1 MNGRSAKGRVVG
13 TVTVVRVARNM
24 AGRPFLGLLSM
35 LAVGIMLATM
45 AAASAA
51 GNLLPNSGF
60 ELGRLRLGLGRL
72 KGDTG
77 EAVVDEAV
85 AWEGQR
91 SLRISV
97 LPAFRRTGS
106 ATPDESHLR
115 RFPFDAFWV
124 QMEGVRVKPGRTYTL
139 SAYLRGDRNM
149 RAVIGATVAG
159 GYPWTPSGRITR
171 QWVNVQPGWQRI
183 TLKIPADTK
192 YNRTPGLLVNFF
204 VMPEDGEP
212 GRVWFD
218 GLQLEPGATATAY
231 SLKSDVDLGVTT
243 RVANN
248 IFDSKKQEC
257 IVARVAVSN
266 GASAARTANV
276 SWRLTRWDGAE
287 VSNGRLAIEV
297 PPGKTAVKRLDL
309 GVLSK
314 GYYIG
319 DFKLDETGQG
329 QWLRIAVINK
339 RTLPVAG
346 AGESFFGIHW
356 STSTPEAAD
365 AVVAAGARWHKGY
378 QNLTSAEQRRRI
390 LAGQGSWQTRWVNSA
405 HNREIAVKRGLNS
418 FTGFNLFPV
427 WMDGVGRGFR
437 RGKTE
442 GAPQNPE
449 EARAMIRSWVRDNQA
464 WAKHVESINEI
475 VSYIPSPNGSVSASM
490 EYFRLFYDSVKEVD
504 PDVQVMHNVVYDI
517 NSIHEYLGPCM
528 KAGLKKYMDILTFHY
543 YGFGAVEPERFLAN
557 YVNDIKAIMKKYDA
571 EDIPLWMTEGG
582 GASMACEDDPYRD
595 RAMFF
600 GGHSIRTHEP
610 DVAKY
615 LVRFHVTG
623 LALGVERFFYYLP
636 MDHQGVPSNNDCV
649 GLLRYDGTPR
659 WAYAAYAHMT
669 ELLEGKRLIEEVR
682 LGEDA
687 VRFYVFEGDAGVVV
701 VFNKGLNGL
710 RGDVLVPGR
719 GPLASGSML
728 DLMGGTL
735 SWTPGTDDDA
745 KSVSARFDGFPKY
758 LVFDRD
764 RGAAGQR
771 VAAAIKRTVK
781 VDSVERPEV
790 RGPVPPQP
798 KGTTFFI
805 ECEDALERRG
815 GSIDYKPGHYGGK
828 AWHAIGPRPDDG
840 FYARYAFD
848 VAGEAEYAVWIAGW
862 PIGHRDDDSYWV
874 SPVEYRIDAGPWASA
889 TRANSPARWESG
901 GMGTGDVK
909 DKWWMKQQPVTLP
922 TGEHIIELRITQPR
936 TLRTDK
942 RKDSIVFCL
951 DAIAVTK
958 EN

>member
-1 MNGRSAKGRVVG
+1 M
-13 TVTVVRVARNM
+13 T
-24 AGRPFLGLLSM
+24 
-35 LAVGIMLATM
+35 LAVLG
-45 AAASAA
+45 AA
-51 GNLLPNSGF
+51 GAAENLLPNSGF

-72 KGDTG
+72 KGDCG
-77 EAVVDEAV
+77 EAVVDETV

-91 SLRISV
+91 SLRISA
-97 LPAFRRTGS
+97 LPAFKRTGS

-124 QMEGVRVKPGRTYTL
+124 QMEGIRVKPGRAYAL

-171 QWVNVQPGWQRI
+171 QWVNVEPEWQRI

-192 YNRTPGLLVNFF
+192 YNKTPGLLANFF

-218 GLQLEPGATATAY
+218 GLQLESGAAATAY
-231 SLKSDVDLGVTT
+231 ALKPDLDLGVTT

-248 IFDSKKQEC
+248 IFDSKEQEP

-266 GASAARTANV
+266 GASAARAANV
-276 SWRLTRWDGAE
+276 SYRLKCW
-287 VSNGRLAIEV
+287 NGVEISKGRAVIEV
-297 PPGKTAVKRLDL
+297 LPGKTRVKQLDL
-309 GVLSK
+309 GVLPK

-319 DFKLDETGQG
+319 DFKLDETGQD
-329 QWLRIAVINK
+329 QWLRIAVINR
-339 RTLPVAG
+339 RTVPIAS
-346 AGESFFGIHW
+346 AEDSFFGVHW
-356 STSTPEAAD
+356 YTSTPEAAD
-365 AVVAAGARWHKGY
+365 AIAAAGARWHKGY
-378 QNLTSAEQRRRI
+378 QNLTSAQQRRRV
-390 LAGQGSWQTRWVNSA
+390 LAGQGSWQTRWSGSANS
-405 HNREIAVKRGLNS
+405 REITVKRGLSS
-418 FTGFNLFPV
+418 FTGFNLFPI

-437 RGKTE
+437 RSTIE
-442 GAPQNPE
+442 GAPHSPD
-449 EARAMIRSWVRDNQA
+449 EARAMIRGWVRDNRS
-464 WAKHVESINEI
+464 WVKHVESINEI
-475 VSYIPSPNGSVSASM
+475 VSYIPSPNGDVSAST
-490 EYFRLFYDSVKEVD
+490 EYFRLFHDSVKDVD
-504 PDVQVMHNVVYDI
+504 PSVQVMHNVVYDI

-528 KAGLKKYMDILTFHY
+528 EAGLKKCMDILTFHY

-557 YVNDIKAIMKKYDA
+557 YVNDIKAIMAKHDA

-582 GASMACEDDPYRD
+582 GASMACEDDPHRD

-623 LALGVERFFYYLP
+623 LALGVKRFFYYLP
-636 MDHQGVPSNNDCV
+636 MDYQGVPSNNDCV

-669 ELLEGKRLIEEVR
+669 ELLEGTRLIEEVR

-687 VRFYVFEGDAGVVV
+687 VRFYVFQGDAGVVV

-710 RGDVLVPGR
+710 RGEVRVPSKGL
-719 GPLASGSML
+719 LASASLL
-728 DLMGGTL
+728 DLMGGAL
-735 SWTPGTDDDA
+735 SWTPGTGDHAGSASVQFDD
-745 KSVSARFDGFPKY
+745 FPKY

-764 RGAAGQR
+764 KGAAG
-771 VAAAIKRTVK
+771 VDAAAALKRTAQL
-781 VDSVERPEV
+781 DSIERPEV
-790 RGPVPPQP
+790 RGLVPPQP

-815 GSIDYKPGHYGGK
+815 GSIDYKPGHYSGK
-828 AWHAIGPRPDDG
+828 AWHSLGPRPDDG

-848 VAGEAEYAVWIAGW
+848 VVGEAEYSVWIAGW
-862 PIGHRDDDSYWV
+862 PVAHADDDNHWV
-874 SPVEYRIDAGPWASA
+874 SPLEYRVDGGPWRPASSSD
-889 TRANSPARWESG
+889 SPTRWERG

-909 DKWWMKQQPVTLP
+909 DKWWMRQQPLTLT
-922 TGEHIIELRITQPR
+922 TGEHIIELRIIQPR
-936 TLRTDK
+936 TLRTDT
-942 RKDSIVFCL
+942 RKDNIVFCL
-951 DAIAVTK
+951 DAIAITK
-958 EN
+958 DNSNGLENQ